1 MAGAVDFY
9 QIYFKESQIESLFP
23 FAKPYFNEKLTVF
36 FENSVISQL
45 VPTSGAQKIGVCSYA
60 LRNKLN
66 NGIPM
71 RGQELGKSKDE
82 ILSDALEADFDVLA
96 LTRRQNP
103 IKGPESHFMLAKMD
117 NWHPGSRETFNL
129 ILKAIGL
136 DTFENRREPKDP
148 IYQNHFV
155 ARAEIYKEYV
165 SKALIPAMEVMGT
178 PEVSKRCYEDSQYY
192 KLKTDPGYP
201 KLIKDQLGMD
211 YVPLHTFLLERLF
224 SCWINGKNL
233 NIKYL

>member
-1 MAGAVDFY
+1 MAGTVDFY
-9 QIYFKESQIESLFP
+9 QIYFKESQKEILFP

-45 VPTSGAQKIGVCSYA
+45 VPASNAQNIAVCSYA

-71 RGQELGKSKDE
+71 RGQELGKTKDE
-82 ILSDALEADFDVLA
+82 IVAEALEAEFDVLA

-129 ILKAIGL
+129 ILKGIGL
-136 DTFENRREPKDP
+136 EPFENRREPKDP

-165 SKALIPAMEVMGT
+165 SKALIPEMGLMEG
-178 PEVSKRCYEDSQYY
+178 ELRARRYEDSEYF

-201 KLIKDQLGMD
+201 KLIKDQLGMT
-211 YVPLHTFLLERLF
+211 YVPLHTFLCERLF
-224 SCWINGKNL
+224 SCWIHGKGLKIN
-233 NIKYL
+233 YL

>member
-1 MAGAVDFY
+1 MAGEVDFY
-9 QIYFKESQIESLFP
+9 QIYFHEGQKSLLFP

-45 VPTSGAQKIGVCSYA
+45 VPASNAEKIAVCSYA
-60 LRNKLN
+60 LRKKIN

-71 RGQELGKSKDE
+71 RGQELGKTKDE
-82 ILSDALEADFDVLA
+82 ILAEALGADFDVLA

-103 IKGPESHFMLAKMD
+103 IKGLEGHFMLAKMD
-117 NWHPGSRETFNL
+117 NWHPGSRETLNL
-129 ILKAIGL
+129 ILKAIGIEP
-136 DTFENRREPKDP
+136 FENRREPKDP

-165 SKALIPAMEVMGT
+165 SSYLVPAMKVM
-178 PEVSKRCYEDSQYY
+178 ENELRDRCYEDSQYY
-192 KLKTDPGYP
+192 KLKTDPNYP

-224 SCWINGKNL
+224 SCWIHGRGFKIN
-233 NIKYL
+233 YL